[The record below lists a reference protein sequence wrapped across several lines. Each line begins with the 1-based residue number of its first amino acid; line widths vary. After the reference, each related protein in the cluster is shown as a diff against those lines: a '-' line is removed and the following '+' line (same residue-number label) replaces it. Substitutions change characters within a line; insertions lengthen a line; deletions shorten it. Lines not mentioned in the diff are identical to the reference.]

1 MIVSSRTFTGAVFLL
16 PLRLVARNIISAI
29 IHARIHRARSGRI
42 SSRLALC
49 VRCAGFVIC
58 ACGGAQVTVA
68 HIGAKIIHAH

>member
-1 MIVSSRTFTGAVFLL
+1 MIALNRTFGYGFLL
-16 PLRLVARNIISAI
+16 PFRSVARNVISAV
-29 IHARIHRARSGRI
+29 IHALKYRARSGRI